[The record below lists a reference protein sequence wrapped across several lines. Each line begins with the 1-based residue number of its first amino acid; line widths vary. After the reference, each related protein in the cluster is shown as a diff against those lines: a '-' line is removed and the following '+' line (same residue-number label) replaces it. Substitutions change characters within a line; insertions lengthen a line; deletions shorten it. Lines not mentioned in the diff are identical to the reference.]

1 MWTEEQLRVLE
12 EPIRDMVVF
21 AGPGSGK
28 TTVLTEYMARQLITR
43 DIEPEHIMSLTFT
56 RKSATQLGKRLLEQH
71 PELGTQLDKLHLG
84 TFHSQLF
91 HSLLR
96 KMPDIPVL
104 LKSSEQYQLAKQ
116 AVSEAFS
123 ENSTGP
129 RVIQNFLAEVTR
141 LKSTFPVAVDDSP
154 YVRAFH
160 RYEQLKVAEKR
171 WDFDDIVLEF
181 LRILESHGLP
191 LEFQNVRL
199 MLVDEFQ
206 DTNALQWRIFERIRS
221 NSSARMYVV
230 GDDDQSIYSFRGASS
245 EWLVNFESYV
255 PLATRHYLQSNFR
268 SARTICEVASTL
280 IQYNVD
286 RAPKTMRPVRS
297 ETGVAQAIRVRD
309 EADEIETIRF
319 LVEYYLRGTETSIA
333 VLARTRQQL
342 LPILQIYLR
351 HTSFRKAYD
360 GRVHSLEFRTFH
372 EAKGQEWDVVIIL
385 GAVANSP
392 YLRDRSTESTESSEE
407 RRLFFVACTR
417 ARVCLYILV
426 PKFYQTL
433 CVRSLCF
440 LSESKIEFIRKSQL
454 SSNLRG

>member
-1 MWTEEQLRVLE
+1 MWTEEQLRVLK

-28 TTVLTEYMARQLITR
+28 TTVLTEYMARQLLAQ
-43 DIEPEHIMSLTFT
+43 DIEPEQIMSLTFT
-56 RKSATQLGKRLLEQH
+56 RKSAIQLGKRLLEQH
-71 PELGTQLDKLHLG
+71 PELRAKFDKLHLG

-96 KMPDIPVL
+96 KIPDIPVL

-116 AVSEAFS
+116 ALSEAF
-123 ENSTGP
+123 ERNSTSP
-129 RVIQNFLAEVTR
+129 RTIHNFLAELTR
-141 LKSTFPVAVDDSP
+141 LKSNFPVVVDDSP
-154 YVRAFH
+154 YAPAVYQ
-160 RYEQLKVAEKR
+160 YERLKSAERR

-181 LRILESHGLP
+181 LCILENCGLP
-191 LEFQNVRL
+191 VEFQNIRL

-206 DTNALQWRIFERIRS
+206 DTNSLQWTIFERIRA
-221 NSSARMYVV
+221 NATTRMYVV

-255 PLATRHYLQSNFR
+255 PRATRHYLQANFR
-268 SARTICEVASTL
+268 SARTICEVASNL
-280 IQYNVD
+280 IQHNVD
-286 RAPKTMRPVRS
+286 RAPKTIRPVHS
-297 ETGVAQAIRVRD
+297 ETGIALAVQVRD
-309 EADEIETIRF
+309 ETDEIETTRF
-319 LVEYYLRGTETSIA
+319 IVEHYLRETQGSIA

-342 LPILQIYLR
+342 IPLLMIYLR
-351 HTSFRKAYD
+351 HPSLQKVYD
-360 GRVHSLEFRTFH
+360 APASSLEFRTFH

-417 ARVCLYILV
+417 AKVCLYLLV
-426 PKFYQTL
+426 PKFYQTIRL
-433 CVRSLCF
+433 RGLCF
-440 LSESKIEFIRKSQL
+440 LSESEIEFIRKSQL
-454 SSNLRG
+454 LSCLLR